1 MKLIE
6 QVWKGLEQDLAGV
19 ESCMQAN
26 LKSNAPLI
34 AEVGLHLL
42 RGGGKRIR
50 PLLLLLSAKACG
62 YEGDRHYLLASIVE
76 YIHTASLL
84 HDDVVDEAVM
94 RRGQKSANRLWGNQ
108 ASILVGDYLYSK
120 ALYLAVRE
128 RNQEI
133 MDVLSEATT
142 IMSEGEVMQ
151 LSHIGNL
158 DISEDDYLQ
167 VITNKTAMLIAA
179 SCKLGAIIAGA
190 DPSVKDAM
198 ASFGMNIGIAFQLI
212 DDALD
217 YSAQEWKL
225 GKEVGK
231 DLQEGKVTLPL
242 IHVLRNASGEEAARI
257 RGIFEKAEIDSD
269 DLEYLFQSIDRHK
282 AIDYTMDRTQVYVQ
296 NAKSALDCFPS
307 SSAKD
312 ALLAVSDF
320 IYNREL

>member
-19 ESCMQAN
+19 EACMQRH
-26 LKSNAPLI
+26 LQSNAPLI
-34 AEVGLHLL
+34 TEVGLHLL

-50 PLLLLLSAKACG
+50 PLLLLLSAKGCG

-84 HDDVVDEAVM
+84 HDDVVDEAVV

-128 RNQEI
+128 ENQEI

-151 LSHIGNL
+151 LSQIGNL
-158 DISEDDYLQ
+158 DITEDDYLQ

-179 SCKLGAIIAGA
+179 ACKLGAIIAAA
-190 DPSVKDAM
+190 DRSVK
-198 ASFGMNIGIAFQLI
+198 ASLAAFGINIGIAFQLI

-242 IHVLRNASGEEAARI
+242 IHVLRNASGEETKRI
-257 RGIFEKAEIDSD
+257 GEIFQKETIDSD
-269 DLEYLFQSIDRHK
+269 DLEYLFHSIDRHK
-282 AIDYTMDRTQVYVQ
+282 AIDYTMDRTQGYVQ
-296 NAKSALDCFPS
+296 DAKTALNGFPA
-307 SSAKD
+307 SSARD